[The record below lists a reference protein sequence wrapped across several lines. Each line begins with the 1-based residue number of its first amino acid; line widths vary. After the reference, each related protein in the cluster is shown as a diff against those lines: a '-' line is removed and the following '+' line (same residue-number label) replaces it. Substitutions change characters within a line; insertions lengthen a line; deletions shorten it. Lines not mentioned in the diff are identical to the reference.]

1 VYSRFAPAAAALGAE
16 PDWPPGVLPQAVN
29 AAAQA
34 AMTAQAR
41 KPLNP
46 FPI

>member
-1 VYSRFAPAAAALGAE
+1 
-16 PDWPPGVLPQAVN
+16 LPQAVN

-34 AMTAQAR
+34 ATTAQAR